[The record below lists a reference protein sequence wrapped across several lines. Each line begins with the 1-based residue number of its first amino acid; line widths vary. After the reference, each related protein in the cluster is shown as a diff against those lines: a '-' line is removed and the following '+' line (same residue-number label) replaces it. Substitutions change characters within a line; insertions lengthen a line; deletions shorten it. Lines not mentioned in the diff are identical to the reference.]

1 MTIDIWSDVA
11 CPYCYIGK
19 RHLEAALARFPQ
31 AKTIQIN
38 WRSFELDPQAPAKS
52 PGDLYDVLS
61 RKYRMSRTQAQE
73 MTQSVESMG
82 RAAGLDFEFGKA
94 VPVNTLAAHCLI
106 HLATEQGLQD
116 VAKEHLLK
124 AYFTEGKDLSD
135 LDTLVKI
142 GVAIGLEAAL
152 VESTLQS
159 DTFVESVRADE
170 EMAYQLGVQGV
181 PFFVFDQKYALRGA
195 QPVDAFVQTL
205 EAVWEKTKAEVT
217 ASGEACDVDGCE

>member
-31 AKTIQIN
+31 VGTVQIN
-38 WRSFELDPQAPAKS
+38 WHSFELDPQAPAKS
-52 PGDLYDVLS
+52 PGDLYDILS

-73 MTQSVESMG
+73 MTQSVENMG
-82 RAAGLDFEFGKA
+82 RAAGINFAFERA
-94 VPVNTLAAHCLI
+94 VPVNTLAAHRLI
-106 HLATEQGLQD
+106 HLAAEQNLQD

-135 LDTLVKI
+135 LDTLVSI
-142 GVAIGLEAAL
+142 GVAIGLDAAL

-159 DTFVESVRADE
+159 DAFIDAVRADE
-170 EMAYQLGVQGV
+170 EMAHQLSVQGV
-181 PFFVFDQKYALRGA
+181 PFFVFDRKYALRGA

-205 EAVWEKTKAEVT
+205 EAVWEKNQAEVT
-217 ASGEACDVDGCE
+217 ANGAACDVDGCD

>member
-31 AKTIQIN
+31 AETVQIN
-38 WRSFELDPQAPAKS
+38 WRSFELDPQAPTKS

-73 MTQSVESMG
+73 MTQSVENMG
-82 RAAGLDFEFGKA
+82 REAGLDFEFGKA
-94 VPVNTLAAHCLI
+94 VPVNTLAAHRLI
-106 HLATEQGLQD
+106 HLAAEQNLQD

-135 LDTLVKI
+135 SNTLVSI
-142 GVAIGLEAAL
+142 GVAIGLDAAL

-159 DTFVESVRADE
+159 DAFVESVRADE
-170 EMAYQLGVQGV
+170 EMAHQLGVQGV

-205 EAVWEKTKAEVT
+205 EAVCEKNQAEVT
-217 ASGEACDVDGCE
+217 ADGAACDVDGCD

>member
-19 RHLEAALARFPQ
+19 RHLEEALARFPQ
-31 AKTIQIN
+31 AATVQIN

-73 MTQSVESMG
+73 MTQSVENMG
-82 RAAGLDFEFGKA
+82 RAAGINFDFEQA
-94 VPVNTLAAHCLI
+94 VPVNTLAAHRLI
-106 HLATEQGLQD
+106 HLAAEQGLQD

-124 AYFTEGKDLSD
+124 AYFTEGKDLSN
-135 LDTLVKI
+135 LDTLVSI
-142 GVAIGLEAAL
+142 GVAIGLEAGL

-159 DTFVESVRADE
+159 DAFIEAVRADE
-170 EMAYQLGVQGV
+170 EMAHQLGVQGV

-217 ASGEACDVDGCE
+217 ADGEACDVDGCD